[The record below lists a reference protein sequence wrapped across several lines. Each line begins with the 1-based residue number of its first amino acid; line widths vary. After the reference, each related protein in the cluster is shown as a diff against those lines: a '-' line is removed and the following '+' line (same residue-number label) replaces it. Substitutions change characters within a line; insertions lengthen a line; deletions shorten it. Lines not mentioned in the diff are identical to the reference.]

1 MFAFSSML
9 TVFLFYAGLVR
20 YKLKHQSLIYLM
32 YLFFVFPFTLNGIR
46 QGIAMSIVFI
56 AISYLID
63 KKLKYFFI
71 YIAIASIFHIS
82 ALFLLP
88 ICALAFISYKTVKKN
103 IKTSLLKLFIVFCL
117 SLFLLPIF
125 VSFVLSLDVFNKYS
139 IYQSVLVTGN
149 NYSISL
155 YILIMIVILSVYNKI
170 ITVDNKNLLYIYLA
184 MFNIVFLTLGN
195 TSDIFK
201 RVSLYLAIYALILMT
216 SLIDIFNDSLGKIFA
231 YSSIVIFSVSYSI
244 SVYFLLGQS
253 SIFPYRIISG
263 GLLK

>member
-1 MFAFSSML
+1 M
-9 TVFLFYAGLVR
+9 
-20 YKLKHQSLIYLM
+20 Q
-32 YLFFVFPFTLNGIR
+32 
-46 QGIAMSIVFI
+46 
-56 AISYLID
+56 
-63 KKLKYFFI
+63 
-71 YIAIASIFHIS
+71 

-231 YSSIVIFSVSYSI
+231 YSSIVIFSVSYFI